1 MLMERSPSP
10 VVALNRAIVLAELG
24 GPQQGLNAITDVDT
38 LADYPWL
45 GATLGQLHLDAGY
58 LERARAWLLKARDQT
73 ESPAQ
78 RQLLDR
84 KLRSTLN

>member
-1 MLMERSPSP
+1 MEQSASGDD
-10 VVALNRAIVLAELG
+10 A
-24 GPQQGLNAITDVDT
+24 

>member
-38 LADYPWL
+38 LADSTP
-45 GATLGQLHLDAGY
+45 GSAPATWNGPEPG
-58 LERARAWLLKARDQT
+58 
-73 ESPAQ
+73 S
-78 RQLLDR
+78 
-84 KLRSTLN
+84 